1 MESILA
7 ILGELESLE
16 SLVKLARK
24 KHNEGLKTINVT
36 KVESSYVVQKINI
49 NKSHYNKTLHL
60 LVEISNH
67 MVKGL
72 VKMGTSMFV
81 MSISVVWKL
90 RIMHLVFSSKLYK
103 IISSVD
109 TSFWQNF

>member
-1 MESILA
+1 
-7 ILGELESLE
+7 
-16 SLVKLARK
+16 
-24 KHNEGLKTINVT
+24 
-36 KVESSYVVQKINI
+36 
-49 NKSHYNKTLHL
+49 
-60 LVEISNH
+60 

-81 MSISVVWKL
+81 MSISVVWEL
-90 RIMHLVFSSKLYK
+90 RLMHLVFSSKLYK